1 MTGCGSTPK
10 RPLATRNDGI
20 QHIATMSPALP
31 RPHSIC
37 SQRSECL
44 ALAEH
49 ASAMPIRT
57 LDSSGAML
65 EKTRVR

>member
-1 MTGCGSTPK
+1 
-10 RPLATRNDGI
+10 
-20 QHIATMSPALP
+20 MSPALP